1 LVHVV
6 FFRDVVILLV
16 AAFAGGYLA
25 KRFGYPAALGELIV
39 GMIIGPFALGFIEY
53 SDTLVTF
60 AEVGTIILLFYIGL
74 DADMTMLRR
83 YLLPSAMAGVLG
95 AFLPVILGFYGSI
108 YLGFTMGEGLF
119 IGTVL
124 AATSIGI
131 TVRMLSDLDRLKTKE
146 GMTILGAG
154 IVDDVMAIILLS
166 FTVSFLAGEFS
177 YIDFAL
183 VLGRTAVFWIL
194 VFVLG
199 AYVLTRFLDKIRIET
214 ESLTLVVLALGFAGS
229 FGSSQL
235 GLSSAIGA
243 FAIGLALSNMIRT
256 PEILKNLQQIFLFF
270 VPMFFISIGM
280 LIDPRAFVSSLG
292 PGLLITAL
300 AILGKV
306 IGCGGALL
314 LSKFSTREA
323 LVVGVGMIP
332 RGEVG
337 LIIASIGLASG
348 FIDPQTYLVSV
359 MAVSL
364 TTIIALPVLK
374 ILIGHQTK
382 ADSHAP
388 PMNSKLCMIKRG
400 L

>member
-1 LVHVV
+1 M
-6 FFRDVVILLV
+6 ILLV
-16 AAFAGGYLA
+16 AAFAGGYAA

-60 AEVGTIILLFYIGL
+60 AEVGTIVLLFYIGL
-74 DADMTMLRR
+74 DTDMAMLRR

-95 AFLPVILGFYGSI
+95 AFLPVILGFYGSV

-119 IGTVL
+119 MGTVL

-131 TVRMLSDLDRLKTKE
+131 TARMLSDLNRLKTKE

-154 IVDDVMAIILLS
+154 IVDDVIAIILLS
-166 FTVSFLAGEFS
+166 FTVSVLAGEFS
-177 YIDFAL
+177 YIDFVL
-183 VLGRTAVFWIL
+183 VLGKTAVFWIL

-199 AYVLTRFLDKIRIET
+199 AYVLTRLLDKMRIET

-256 PEILKNLQQIFLFF
+256 SEILKNLQQIFLFF
-270 VPMFFISIGM
+270 VPIFFVSIGM

-292 PGLLITAL
+292 PGLLMTAL

-323 LVVGVGMIP
+323 LIVGVGMIP

-348 FIDPQTYLVSV
+348 FIDPRAYLVSV

-374 ILIGHQTK
+374 ILIGQ
-382 ADSHAP
+382 SSRLAP
-388 PMNSKLCMIKRG
+388 PA
-400 L
+400 

>member
-1 LVHVV
+1 
-6 FFRDVVILLV
+6 VILLV
-16 AAFAGGYLA
+16 AAFAGGYAA

-60 AEVGTIILLFYIGL
+60 AEVGTIVLLFYIGL
-74 DADMTMLRR
+74 DTDMAMLRR

-95 AFLPVILGFYGSI
+95 AFLPVILGFYGSV

-119 IGTVL
+119 MGTVL

-131 TVRMLSDLDRLKTKE
+131 TARMLSDLNRLKTKE

-154 IVDDVMAIILLS
+154 IVDDVIAIILLS
-166 FTVSFLAGEFS
+166 FTVSVLAGEFS
-177 YIDFAL
+177 YIDFVL
-183 VLGRTAVFWIL
+183 VLGKTAVFWIL

-199 AYVLTRFLDKIRIET
+199 AYVLTRLLDKMRIET

-256 PEILKNLQQIFLFF
+256 SEILKNLQQIFLFF
-270 VPMFFISIGM
+270 VPIFFVSIGM

-292 PGLLITAL
+292 PGLLMTAL

-323 LVVGVGMIP
+323 LIVGVGMIP

-348 FIDPQTYLVSV
+348 FIDPRAYLVSV

-374 ILIGHQTK
+374 ILIGQ
-382 ADSHAP
+382 SSRLAP
-388 PMNSKLCMIKRG
+388 PA
-400 L
+400 